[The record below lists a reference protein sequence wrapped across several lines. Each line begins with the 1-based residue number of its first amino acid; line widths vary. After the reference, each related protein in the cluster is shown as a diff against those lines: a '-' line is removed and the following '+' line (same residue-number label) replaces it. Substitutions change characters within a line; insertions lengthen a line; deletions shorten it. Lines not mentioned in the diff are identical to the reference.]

1 MNKTEKLKMAYNELK
16 NGKIIEFISDEG
28 KMYNCRCWIKKSETK
43 NRNQIHWRCFG
54 QSANRMNISNLR
66 WIAKTIAKCTTYDF
80 NIVNSIY

>member
-1 MNKTEKLKMAYNELK
+1 MNKTEKLKLAYNKLK
-16 NGKIIEFISDEG
+16 EGNIIEFISDEG
-28 KMYNCRCWIKKSETK
+28 KMYNCRCWIQKSEVK
-43 NRNQIHWRCFG
+43 NRYHIHWRCFG